1 MRLINN
7 DEVNQVLRMADCIR
21 VQGRGIQGLVDYGA
35 IHRPRVDLYYPA
47 EGPESYFRWGSM
59 EGASSQYFAIR
70 MKSDIVSWPK
80 TDDGGWTEEK
90 HCIEPGTYC
99 GLIFLLS
106 TKNGEP
112 LALINDGLLQHF
124 RVGGGAGI
132 GAKYLS
138 REDSEV
144 VGLIGSGGMARTFLD
159 AFCCV
164 RPIKECRVYS
174 PTKGHKEAFA
184 EEMSDKLGIRVVA
197 VSGPQKAIAGAD
209 IVSSATDS
217 MVPVYDAAWLEEGQ
231 HVTNLG
237 RREMPEEAI
246 SRFDVVVRQGVAGLQ
261 MKQTDIFQAERG
273 HSPAAASSVAPLS
286 NSVSYQKR
294 IHRQDLVVIVPNLW
308 IVERVAISQS
318 SKILSPVSVRV
329 ERRVIR
335 SRFIGT
341 WETKGCS
348 FRQSV
353 VWCTKKDYRTKYG
366 PGYSYRLAP
375 ARYTGLVRMSPKAK
389 VEAVSANADHD
400 FSKLNLDVIRVVR
413 DHGVEADAHFGT
425 TVQHLHHIK
434 RTRPDKIFVRCTC
447 SPSRGFTSGT
457 PSVILSGVDP

>member
-7 DEVNQVLRMADCIR
+7 DEVNQVLQMADCIR
-21 VQGRGIQGLVDYGA
+21 VQEEAFRGLVDYGA

-80 TDDGGWTEEK
+80 TDDGGWTEQK

-273 HSPAAASSVAPLS
+273 HSPAAFIGGTAEQQRVIPEKNPSPGFGGDSPEFMDRGKGGDKPEFKDLITGKCEGRTTSNQITFYRNVGNQGLQFSSV
-286 NSVSYQKR
+286 
-294 IHRQDLVVIVPNLW
+294 
-308 IVERVAISQS
+308 
-318 SKILSPVSVRV
+318 
-329 ERRVIR
+329 
-335 SRFIGT
+335 G
-341 WETKGCS
+341 
-348 FRQSV
+348 
-353 VWCTKKDYRTKYG
+353 
-366 PGYSYRLAP
+366 
-375 ARYTGLVRMSPKAK
+375 GLVYEKIIERNMGRDIPT
-389 VEAVSANADHD
+389 DWLLQD
-400 FSKLNLDVIRVVR
+400 IR
-413 DHGVEADAHFGT
+413 D
-425 TVQHLHHIK
+425 
-434 RTRPDKIFVRCTC
+434 
-447 SPSRGFTSGT
+447 
-457 PSVILSGVDP
+457 